1 MNQFKGVY
9 TALVTPFQNQKV
21 DEGALRSLVDWQIE
35 QGIDG
40 LVACG
45 TTGESATLS
54 LEEKKSVIRIIID
67 EAKNRVPVIAGTG
80 TNNTANSIELTK
92 WAKDHGASGA
102 LVVTP
107 YYNKPSQQGLY
118 RHFEALSN
126 IGLPLILYNV
136 PGRTSVSLTPQT
148 IGQLSEIENI
158 VAIKEATGSLSF
170 ASEVIQETGER
181 IGLISGDDFTFLPLL
196 SLGAEGVI
204 SVVSNITPALF
215 KELYTTFQKG
225 DLSSARSI
233 HFRLYPLIQALFIE
247 TNPVPVKTALFFM
260 KKIALEFRLPL
271 CEMEPKNVEHLKVT
285 LRKCELI

>member
-1 MNQFKGVY
+1 MNPFKGVY
-9 TALVTPFQNQKV
+9 TALVTPFRSQKV
-21 DEGALRSLVDWQIE
+21 DEGALRSLVAWQIE
-35 QGIDG
+35 QGVDG

-54 LEEKKSVIRIIID
+54 LEEKKSVIRIIME
-67 EAKNRVPVIAGTG
+67 EAKDRVPVIAGTG
-80 TNNTANSIELTK
+80 TNDTAYSIELTR
-92 WAKDHGASGA
+92 WSKDHGASGA

-107 YYNKPSQQGLY
+107 YYNKPGQEGLY
-118 RHFEALSN
+118 RHFEAISKMD
-126 IGLPLILYNV
+126 LPLILYNV

-148 IGQLSEIENI
+148 IARLSQIENI

-170 ASEVIQETGER
+170 ASEVLQETGGR

-204 SVVSNITPALF
+204 SVISNITPALF
-215 KELYTTFQKG
+215 KELYTAFQKG
-225 DLSSARSI
+225 DLSIARSI

-247 TNPVPVKTALFFM
+247 TNPVPVKTALHLM

-271 CEMEPKNVEHLKVT
+271 CEMDSKNVEYLKIA
-285 LRKCELI
+285 LHKRELI